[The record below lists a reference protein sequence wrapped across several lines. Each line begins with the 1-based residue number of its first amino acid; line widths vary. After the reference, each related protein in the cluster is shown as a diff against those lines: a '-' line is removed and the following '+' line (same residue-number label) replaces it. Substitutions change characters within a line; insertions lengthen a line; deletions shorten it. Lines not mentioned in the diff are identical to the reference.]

1 MLSLL
6 NESFIKNSLL
16 YSQLPLYRS
25 RWDLYFSFDM
35 TEFSYKGSNISAMK
49 ALGERIH
56 LDISGHF
63 VITEFDIEGVYCI
76 YLQLKPV

>member
-6 NESFIKNSLL
+6 NDSFIKDSLL
-16 YSQLPLYRS
+16 YSQLLYRN
-25 RWDLYFSFDM
+25 RRDLYFSFDM

-49 ALGERIH
+49 ALGERTHFNI
-56 LDISGHF
+56 IGHF